1 LAEQGIAGISVNA
14 IAKRMG
20 VTGPAL
26 YRYFNG
32 RDELLNDLV
41 RDAWHDLA
49 DTVEAEV
56 AASEGASPPDRVRAF
71 AAVFRTWAITQ
82 PHRYLLLFGTPLP
95 GYHAPEDTAL
105 VAHRTMSALLRV
117 LPHEDPHEDA
127 HATTTRPSTLDAQLV
142 AWGSGLGE
150 GELPP
155 AVLLTGLRAFSR
167 LHGVL
172 SLEVSGQFG
181 PMGVDPALLYR
192 AEVESLILGDSEA
205 RGSTRL
211 SGPG

>member
-26 YRYFNG
+26 YRYFSG

-155 AVLLTGLRAFSR
+155 PGCSPACVRSPGCTACSAWRSPAG
-167 LHGVL
+167 
-172 SLEVSGQFG
+172 SG
-181 PMGVDPALLYR
+181 R
-192 AEVESLILGDSEA
+192 W
-205 RGSTRL
+205 GSTRRC
-211 SGPG
+211 STAPRSSP